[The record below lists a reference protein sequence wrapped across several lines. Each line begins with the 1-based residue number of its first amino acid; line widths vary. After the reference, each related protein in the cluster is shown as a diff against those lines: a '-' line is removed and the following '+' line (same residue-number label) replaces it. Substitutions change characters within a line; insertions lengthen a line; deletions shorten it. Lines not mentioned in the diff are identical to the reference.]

1 MIAFEVLLLLAV
13 SVIAI
18 VGLTAVVRPLAQAY
32 SERLKA
38 SYKEIGSDQETLLK
52 NRVSSLEEEI
62 REIKR
67 QMSNLQE
74 TADFNTRL
82 LESKQ
87 DKLIESNDKLLD
99 TKQDKLLEIRQDQH
113 DKLV

>member
-13 SVIAI
+13 SVIAV
-18 VGLTAVVRPLAQAY
+18 VGLTAVVRPIAQAY

-38 SYKEIGSDQETLLK
+38 HYKEIGSDQEVLLK

-67 QMSNLQE
+67 QMLSIQE
-74 TADFNTRL
+74 SSEFTSKL

-87 DKLIESNDKLLD
+87 DKP
-99 TKQDKLLEIRQDQH
+99 
-113 DKLV
+113 V